1 MTQQVFMTQRE
12 RLLNAYKEAKQ
23 SVIAHT
29 IPYHSTG
36 VIKFDVVSTDVTNP
50 PGNAYAIAR
59 KAQLISFF
67 GYGVGE
73 QCDLGGTTV
82 QRATD
87 AETNLAKGRSTNG
100 AQDYVIEGV
109 GFHNRGLKALWSG
122 AALTALNL
130 TSADSGV
137 RSAFIGD
144 TPIFDPA
151 ALIVPPQAQS
161 PFNLEQAMFQS
172 VIPYCSFDLLF
183 DRKRVEKIGT
193 MDLMPQAGAQSY
205 LRANG
210 SPEASNRYRIPE
222 GYLWRKDGLPDCEL
236 EANLQLQRD
245 VVIPLNGA
253 ATWLDPAV
261 NIMPTTI
268 WLEVVI
274 RLYGLAV
281 DLPSAN

>member
-1 MTQQVFMTQRE
+1 MTQQVFKTQRE
-12 RLLNAYKEAKQ
+12 RLLEAYKDAKQ

-36 VIKFDVVSTDVTNP
+36 VIRFDVVSGSVATP
-50 PGNAYAIAR
+50 PGNAFAIAR
-59 KAQLISFF
+59 RAQLVSFF

-73 QCDLGGTTV
+73 QCDLGGTAVT
-82 QRATD
+82 RATE

-100 AQDYVIEGV
+100 AQDYVIEGI
-109 GFHNRGLKALWSG
+109 GFHNRGTRVLYSG
-122 AALTALNL
+122 ASLAAVQAL
-130 TSADSGV
+130 SADAGV
-137 RSAFIGD
+137 LAAFTGDSA
-144 TPIFDPA
+144 IFDPA
-151 ALIVPPQAQS
+151 ALLVPPQAQS
-161 PFNLEQAMFQS
+161 PFNLEQALFQS

-210 SPEASNRYRIPE
+210 SPESANRYKIPE

-245 VVIPLNGA
+245 IIIPLNGC
-253 ATWLDPAV
+253 ATWADPAV
-261 NIMPTTI
+261 NIIPTTI